1 MLFWSATLL
10 SATIASCHAAFD
22 GSLSEDQVQFVLDN
36 FEKLVAE
43 DVKFHMVE
51 FGNQL
56 LEIVYVLVFYN

>member
-10 SATIASCHAAFD
+10 SAIASYHAAFA
-22 GSLSEDQVQFVLDN
+22 GSLSEEQIQFVLDN

-51 FGNQL
+51 FGNR
-56 LEIVYVLVFYN
+56 IVSCL